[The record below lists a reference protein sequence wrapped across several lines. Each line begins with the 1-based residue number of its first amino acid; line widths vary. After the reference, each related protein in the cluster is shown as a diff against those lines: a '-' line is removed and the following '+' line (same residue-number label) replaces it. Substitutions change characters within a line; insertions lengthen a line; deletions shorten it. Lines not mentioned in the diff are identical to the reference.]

1 MIDTPQ
7 KIRVY
12 ENKKQLYVN
21 IFSRKC
27 LVFLKAMWGSAGS
40 VFFTPFARF
49 HEIIIETINKTKKL
63 ITVVIVPRE
72 FGKTKLLSF
81 GYIIWVVA
89 FKRYG
94 YILHMSFSLERKG
107 EQIMR
112 DLQRGF
118 LSPKFVRFFG
128 DWRGKFW
135 GKHKIHL
142 YSVAWKIDCIIE
154 VTGADQSVFGA
165 SEWKNRPDLIILDD
179 IETLKTVRNAELV
192 EALIER
198 FQTEVI
204 PAAEAKDSFGR
215 QAKIIV
221 IGTPL
226 AAQTF
231 LTTLTRNEWKR
242 NTMVLKI
249 PALVDNKIWPGMSD
263 ILGIAEGRSIW
274 EGRWST
280 QWLLNRRAFLI
291 ETGALQTWLSQYQMD
306 PISETPMQF
315 NPAKLREVE
324 FKEIQP
330 LITKGRVV
338 TIVDMAY
345 TVKRQNDYVGIDT
358 ALHLPGSRIIHLESQ
373 QVKIPPNE
381 LFDILYNLKEKYKM
395 ASDNQMFCESK
406 QYQWVKHFFWE
417 VEIRTGKRLEI
428 GVVPD
433 KNIDPND
440 RIGAMIPF
448 YEVGLLEFVIGENRT
463 LLLQMGSWKGSTL
476 VGHDDILAAAAYQ
489 TRFVELSED
498 AEVREDTKE
507 AEINDEFREMSVET
521 VDRYNAIPIIKQ
533 YLKDSEEKQ
542 EAEDERDDFIFDGH

>member
-81 GYIIWVVA
+81 GYIIWAVA

-112 DLQRGF
+112 DIQRGF
-118 LSPKFVRFFG
+118 LSPRFVRFFG

-142 YSVAWKIDCIIE
+142 YSAAWKIDCIIE

-192 EALIER
+192 EALVER

-226 AAQTF
+226 AAYTF
-231 LTTLTRNEWKR
+231 LTIIANWKS
-242 NTMVLKI
+242 NVKVLKI
-249 PALVDNKIWPGMSD
+249 PALVDEKIWPGMSK
-263 ILGIAEGRSIW
+263 ILGVPEGRSIW
-274 EGRWST
+274 EPRWST

-291 ETGALQTWLSQYQMD
+291 ETGAHQTWLSQYQMD
-306 PISETPMQF
+306 PQSETPMQF
-315 NPAKLREVE
+315 APAKLREVE
-324 FKEIQP
+324 FKAIQP
-330 LITKGRVV
+330 LIAKGKVIH
-338 TIVDMAY
+338 IVDMAY
-345 TVKRQNDYVGIDT
+345 TERRQNDFVGIDT
-358 ALHLPGSRIIHLESQ
+358 ALHLPGSRIVHLESR
-373 QVKIPPNE
+373 QVKVPPNE
-381 LFDILYNLKEKYKM
+381 LFDILYKLKEKYNK
-395 ASDNQMFCESK
+395 AAENQMYCETK
-406 QYQWVKHFFWE
+406 QYQLVKHYFWE
-417 VEIRTGKRLEI
+417 VEIRTGKHLEI
-428 GVVPD
+428 GVISD
-433 KNIDPND
+433 KNINPND
-440 RIGAMIPF
+440 RIGTMIPF
-448 YEVGLLEFVIGENRT
+448 YEVGLLEFVVGENRT
-463 LLLQMGSWKGSTL
+463 LLLQMGAWFGKT
-476 VGHDDILAAAAYQ
+476 VGHDDVLAAAAYQ

-498 AEVREDTKE
+498 AEVREDAKE
-507 AEINDEFREMSVET
+507 AEISDEFKEMSVES
-521 VDRYNAIPIIKQ
+521 VDRYAAGPLIKL
-533 YLKDSEEKQ
+533 YLKESEEKQ
-542 EAEDERDDFIFDGH
+542 EVEYDRDDFIFDGH

>member
-49 HEIIIETINKTKKL
+49 HEIIIDTINKTKKL

-81 GYIIWVVA
+81 GYIIWAVA

-226 AAQTF
+226 AAYTF
-231 LTTLTRNEWKR
+231 LTIISNWKS
-242 NTMVLKI
+242 NVKVLKI
-249 PALVDNKIWPGMSD
+249 PALVDNKIWPGMSE

-274 EGRWST
+274 EPRWST

-291 ETGALQTWLSQYQMD
+291 ETGAHQTWLSQYQMD
-306 PISETPMQF
+306 PQSETPMQF
-315 NPAKLREVE
+315 APAKLREVE
-324 FKEIQP
+324 FKAIQS
-330 LITKGRVV
+330 LIAKGKVIH
-338 TIVDMAY
+338 IVDMAY
-345 TVKRQNDYVGIDT
+345 TERRQNDFVGIDT

-373 QVKIPPNE
+373 QVKLSPDK
-381 LFDILYNLKEKYKM
+381 LFTLLYDLKEKYKM
-395 ASDNQMFCESK
+395 AAENQMFCETK
-406 QYQWVKHFFWE
+406 QYQLVKHYFWE
-417 VEIRTGKRLEI
+417 VGTRTGRNLEM
-428 GVVPD
+428 GVISD
-433 KNIDPND
+433 KNINEND
-440 RIGAMIPF
+440 RIGTMIPF
-448 YEVGLLEFVIGENRT
+448 YEVGLLEFVVGKNRT
-463 LLLQMGSWKGSTL
+463 LLLQMGAWFGKC
-476 VGHDDILAAAAYQ
+476 VGHNDVLVAAAYQ